1 MGHRCKREIMGIESV
16 RGERRIRK
24 VKRVKIYYR
33 YMYEDSITKPPNT
46 VRKVEEGREKDG

>member
-1 MGHRCKREIMGIESV
+1 MGIESV